1 MFMGPLEQ
9 VKPWSTKGVEGVN
22 RFLSRAWRMIVGD
35 KDEAALLSDD
45 AETTPEQLKV
55 LHEAIK
61 KVTYDIDNMQFNT
74 AISALMIFVNEARQW
89 DALPVDIAKPFVK
102 LLSPF
107 APHIAEELW
116 TYLGSDKTIAYE
128 EWPKLNEE
136 YLVEDIIAYP
146 VQVNGKVR
154 ANIEVSAEN
163 AKDKDFVIGEAKK
176 HENIQRYLDGS
187 TIIKEIFVP
196 ERIVNFVVK

>member
-1 MFMGPLEQ
+1 
-9 VKPWSTKGVEGVN
+9 
-22 RFLSRAWRMIVGD
+22 
-35 KDEAALLSDD
+35 
-45 AETTPEQLKV
+45 
-55 LHEAIK
+55 
-61 KVTYDIDNMQFNT
+61 
-74 AISALMIFVNEARQW
+74 MIFVNEARQW

-116 TYLGSDKTIAYE
+116 SYLGSDKTIAYE